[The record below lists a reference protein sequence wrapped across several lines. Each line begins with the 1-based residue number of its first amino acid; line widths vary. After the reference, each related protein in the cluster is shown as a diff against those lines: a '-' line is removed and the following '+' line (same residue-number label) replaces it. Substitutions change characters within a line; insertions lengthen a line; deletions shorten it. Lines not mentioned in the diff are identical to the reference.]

1 MKRLGLILAVA
12 GALVAPATP
21 ASAHGGDAPDA
32 TAYRVTVSGVTPPE
46 KGLTV
51 RAVEA
56 GARLELVNH
65 TGHPVEVLG
74 YSGEPYLEVRPD
86 GTYENL
92 NAPTT
97 YLNRTLA
104 GDTPVPAGADP
115 AATPRWARVSAEP
128 SVRWHDRRTR
138 WLGDGPPPAALAD
151 PAHTHRI
158 SDWSVP
164 LRAGARTFAARGTL
178 DWVPPPRTW
187 LWWLGAA
194 LLAVAVAAAGRWHGR
209 AAGALAVLAGAVAL
223 GYAASR
229 AFAGSPGTLPALLAA
244 VLAVLAGAVALT
256 RRSATRG
263 RPGDGPA
270 TASRGHP
277 AAFPLALGGAA
288 LALFAGVAQAGV
300 WRQAVVDAP
309 GPAWCARAAV
319 LMALGA
325 GLGTA
330 VTGVAGLRR
339 RSGGPARVGA

>member
-1 MKRLGLILAVA
+1 MVAVA
-12 GALVAPATP
+12 GALVVPATP

-32 TAYRVTVSGVTPPE
+32 TAYRVTVGAVTPPE
-46 KGLTV
+46 PGLTV

-74 YSGEPYLEVRPD
+74 YSGEPYLDVRPD
-86 GTYENL
+86 GTFENL

-115 AATPRWARVSAEP
+115 AAPPRWSRISSGP

-138 WLGDGPPPAALAD
+138 WLGDGLPPAAAAD

-164 LRAGARTFAARGTL
+164 LRAGTRTFAVRGTL
-178 DWVPPPRTW
+178 DWVPPPRAR

-209 AAGALAVLAGAVAL
+209 AAGALAVLAGTITL
-223 GYAASR
+223 GYGISR
-229 AFAGSPGTLPALLAA
+229 ALAGAPGTLPALVAA
-244 VLAVLAGAVALT
+244 ALAVLAGAVALT
-256 RRSATRG
+256 RRA
-263 RPGDGPA
+263 
-270 TASRGHP
+270 

-288 LALFAGVAQAGV
+288 LALFGGVAETGV

-319 LMALGA
+319 LIALGA

-339 RSGGPARVGA
+339 RSGAPVKVDA

>member
-1 MKRLGLILAVA
+1 MKRLALILAVA

-46 KGLTV
+46 PGLTV
-51 RAVEA
+51 RAMEA
-56 GARLELVNH
+56 GARLELINH

-86 GTYENL
+86 GTFENL

-104 GDTPVPAGADP
+104 GDTPVPAGVDP
-115 AATPRWARVSAEP
+115 AAPPRWARVSAGP
-128 SVRWHDRRTR
+128 SVRWHDRRAR
-138 WLGDGPPPAALAD
+138 WLGDGLPPAAAAD
-151 PAHTHRI
+151 PTRTHRI
-158 SDWSVP
+158 SDWAVP
-164 LRAGARTFAARGTL
+164 LRAGTRTFAARGTV
-178 DWVPPPRTW
+178 DWVPPPRAW

-209 AAGALAVLAGAVAL
+209 AAGALAVLAGGIAL
-223 GYAASR
+223 GYATSR
-229 AFAGSPGTLPALLAA
+229 ALAGSSAMPPALVAA
-244 VLAVLAGAVALT
+244 ALAVLAGTLALT
-256 RRSATRG
+256 RRA
-263 RPGDGPA
+263 
-270 TASRGHP
+270 
-277 AAFPLALGGAA
+277 AAFPLALGGVA
-288 LALFAGVAQAGV
+288 LALFAGVAETGV

-309 GPAWCARAAV
+309 GPAWSARAAV
-319 LMALGA
+319 LVALGA

-339 RSGGPARVGA
+339 RSGAPAKVDA